1 MIARLASGLRIQYDE
16 GETKHPAEVK
26 MRLVDYIQSVLHPER
41 FHGDVLTPPFFEG
54 WYIKLV
60 TADLSE
66 AYAFIPGISI
76 TKDGAGSHAFV
87 QVLNGTSGAVQVV
100 DYGVED
106 FYWDPRAF
114 DVHIGGSHFSLEGI
128 NLDLTTDSGR
138 ISGNVRFGKMI
149 PWPVMFQSPG
159 VMGPFG
165 WLPFMECNHGVLGL
179 DHALEGALH
188 FGDRVVDFTGGRGY
202 IEKDWGSAFPKRWI
216 WMQTNHFS
224 QVGTSLVGSVAV
236 VPMMGFAFNGLI
248 VGLYHQGRLHAFT
261 TYNGA
266 KVIQQEMDDNGVEL
280 VFERGS
286 ERLWVRGTRKSGGV
300 LKAPTLAGMD
310 RRIVESLDGKI
321 LVKYWQNNHL
331 VLEDEGRRAGLEIVG
346 W

>member
-1 MIARLASGLRIQYDE
+1 MIARLARDISKQYDE
-16 GETKHPAEVK
+16 DENKHLVEAI
-26 MRLVDYIQSVLHPER
+26 MRLIEYMQSVLHPER
-41 FHGDVLTPPFFEG
+41 FHGDVLTAPFFEG

-66 AYAFIPGISI
+66 AFAFIPGISI

-87 QVLNGTSGAVQVV
+87 QVLNGSSGEVQVV
-100 DYGVED
+100 DYPVDE

-128 NLDLTTDSGR
+128 NLDLNTENGAIHGS
-138 ISGNVRFGKMI
+138 VRFGKMI
-149 PWPVMFQSPG
+149 SWPVMFHSPG

-179 DHALEGALH
+179 DHALEGAWQ
-188 FGDRVVDFTGGRGY
+188 FGDRVVDFSGGRGY

-224 QVGTSLVGSVAV
+224 QRGTSLTASVAV
-236 VPMMGFAFNGLI
+236 VPMFGFAFNGLI
-248 VGLYHQGRLHAFT
+248 VGLYHQGKLHAFT

-266 KVIQQEMDDNGVEL
+266 KVIRQELDDNGVEL
-280 VFERGS
+280 VFERGM
-286 ERLWVRGTRKSGGV
+286 ERLRVKGTRKAGGV

-310 RRIVESLDGKI
+310 RRIVESLDGII
-321 LVKYWQNNHL
+321 LVQYWQNNRL